1 MVEEEWVSRYNER
14 VGERLRGIRLQKGMS
29 LHDAEVAS
37 TREFKASVLGAYERG
52 ERSISVPRL
61 QRLAHFYDVPVDHL
75 LPRDPAEEAA
85 VDTTSRTDIPTKVRI
100 DLVRLNTVEAPE
112 TPALR
117 RFLDA
122 VQMQRGDFNGK
133 VLTIRGSDIRVIASV
148 LDLTPEAL
156 YGRMD
161 ELGIRVAANT

>member
-1 MVEEEWVSRYNER
+1 MAEEEWVSRYNER
-14 VGERLRGIRLQKGMS
+14 VGERLRRIRLQKGMS

-37 TREFKASVLGAYERG
+37 NREFKASVLGAYERG

-75 LPRDPAEEAA
+75 LPRDPAEGEAA
-85 VDTTSRTDIPTKVRI
+85 ETSRAEIPTKIRI
-100 DLVRLNTVEAPE
+100 DLQRLNTVEAPE
-112 TPALR
+112 TPTLR
-117 RFLDA
+117 RYLDA

-156 YGRMD
+156 FGRMD
-161 ELGIRVAANT
+161 ELGIRVAATT

>member
-1 MVEEEWVSRYNER
+1 MAEEEWVSRYNER
-14 VGERLRGIRLQKGMS
+14 VGERLRRIRLQKGMS

-37 TREFKASVLGAYERG
+37 NREFKASVLGAYERG

-75 LPRDPAEEAA
+75 LPRDPAEGEVAE
-85 VDTTSRTDIPTKVRI
+85 TSRAEIPTKIRI
-100 DLVRLNTVEAPE
+100 DLQRLNTVEAPE
-112 TPALR
+112 TPTLR
-117 RFLDA
+117 RYLDA

-156 YGRMD
+156 FGRMD
-161 ELGIRVAANT
+161 ELGIRVAATT